1 MSPPFRRSYAMH
13 GAIAAGGM
21 ATVHVGRLV
30 GPRGFTRCV
39 AIKRLHPQLA
49 ANAEMASMF
58 ADEARVS
65 ARIIHANVVPVLDV
79 VQAEGELLLV
89 MEYVHGESL
98 SRLLG
103 HARAE
108 GEAVS
113 ASIVAAILGDV
124 LHGLHAAH
132 EARGEDGH
140 PLRVVHRDVSPQNVL
155 VGADG
160 IARVVDFGIAK
171 AVGMAPV
178 TRDGQLRGKVPYMA
192 PEQLARRSIDRRVDV
207 WAAGVVLWEALAGK
221 RLFEA
226 EDDQALMGHVLEDV
240 IAPPSQ
246 SNGAVPPELDAITL
260 RALERDPDRRFPD
273 ARAMATA
280 LEAAASRAGPQG
292 VGDWVKRH
300 AAAALAH
307 RDDRIAEMER
317 AAGDGTGEPEVPA
330 IRAPFASVFL
340 QDDEVRSALTAAES
354 PVPSAPAGMVV
365 VGSVAPPPPHD
376 RRLVLAGAG
385 ALLVA
390 FGAAAT
396 FLLTHRA
403 DATPPASAVAS
414 SAPADPEAT
423 AADPAATPGAPSFTT
438 VAAQVPSSPGSAAS
452 PGAAASASAA
462 ATGARPAGRV
472 PVSVRVCKVFDAD
485 KKIFVMRPMRVSR
498 CP

>member
-39 AIKRLHPQLA
+39 AIKRLLPQLA
-49 ANAEMASMF
+49 ANADMASMF
-58 ADEARVS
+58 ADEARVA
-65 ARIIHANVVPVLDV
+65 ARVIHANVVPVLDV

-98 SRLLG
+98 SRLLS
-103 HARAE
+103 HARSE
-108 GEAVS
+108 GEVVPVP
-113 ASIVAAILGDV
+113 IVASVLGDV

-132 EARGEDGH
+132 EARGEDGY

-192 PEQLARRSIDRRVDV
+192 PEQLARRAIDRRVDV

-221 RLFEA
+221 RLFAA
-226 EDDQALMGHVLEDV
+226 EDDQSLMGHVLEDV
-240 IAPPSQ
+240 IAPPSEV
-246 SNGAVPPELDAITL
+246 NPAVPPELDAITL

-280 LEAAASRAGPQG
+280 LEAAATRAGPQG
-292 VGDWVKRH
+292 VGDWVRRH

-307 RDDRIAEMER
+307 RDERIAEMDR
-317 AAGDGTGEPEVPA
+317 AAGDSTGEPEVPA

-340 QDDEVRSALTAAES
+340 QDDEVRSAITQAES
-354 PVPSAPAGMVV
+354 PAPSAPAGGVVV
-365 VGSVAPPPPHD
+365 VGSIAPPARD
-376 RRLVLAGAG
+376 RRLVLAGG
-385 ALLVA
+385 AALFVA
-390 FGAAAT
+390 VAIGAAAT
-396 FLLTHRA
+396 L
-403 DATPPASAVAS
+403 AVTRRG
-414 SAPADPEAT
+414 DAT
-423 AADPAATPGAPSFTT
+423 AAAAPPGPAAPSAPEGTSPDPAAAATGGAPPYVT
-438 VAAQVPSSPGSAAS
+438 VAAQVPPAPGSAAS
-452 PGAAASASAA
+452 S
-462 ATGARPAGRV
+462 
-472 PVSVRVCKVFDAD
+472 
-485 KKIFVMRPMRVSR
+485 
-498 CP
+498 